1 MTEKKK
7 LFDSLKEA
15 GASAL
20 NTAKD
25 FGGRLQEERENQGAG
40 AQDPLG
46 DKDGMLD
53 KATTT
58 AKQWGASI
66 KKAAEETRD
75 SEAFSEAKDKFADA
89 YQETREG
96 VKDAY
101 GYAQESRGLG
111 DVYKRQAQERVN
123 EKKNAPKNGNS
134 AAADKDDNIIDGEVI
149 DTDEPTN

>member
-25 FGGRLQEERENQGAG
+25 FGGRLQEERENQGAQGAG
-40 AQDPLG
+40 AQVSQG
-46 DKDGMLD
+46 DKEGMLD

-66 KKAAEETRD
+66 KKAAEETRE
-75 SEAFSEAKDKFADA
+75 SEAFSEAKGKFADA

-101 GYAQESRGLG
+101 GYAQ
-111 DVYKRQAQERVN
+111 
-123 EKKNAPKNGNS
+123 
-134 AAADKDDNIIDGEVI
+134 
-149 DTDEPTN
+149 

>member
-25 FGGRLQEERENQGAG
+25 FGGRLQEERENQGAQGTG
-40 AQDPLG
+40 AQAPQG

-53 KATTT
+53 KGTNGG
-58 AKQWGASI
+58 KQWGESS
-66 KKAAEETRD
+66 KKGAEETRD
-75 SEAFSEAKDKFADA
+75 SEAFSAAKDKFADA

-101 GYAQESRGLG
+101 GY
-111 DVYKRQAQERVN
+111 AQERVN

>member
-25 FGGRLQEERENQGAG
+25 FGGRLQEERENQGAQGTG
-40 AQDPLG
+40 AQAPQG

-53 KATTT
+53 KATNT

-75 SEAFSEAKDKFADA
+75 SEAFSAAKDKFADA

-96 VKDAY
+96 VKEAY
-101 GYAQESRGLG
+101 DY
-111 DVYKRQAQERVN
+111 AQERVN

-149 DTDEPTN
+149 DTDETTN

>member
-1 MTEKKK
+1 
-7 LFDSLKEA
+7 
-15 GASAL
+15 
-20 NTAKD
+20 
-25 FGGRLQEERENQGAG
+25 
-40 AQDPLG
+40 
-46 DKDGMLD
+46 MLD

-66 KKAAEETRD
+66 KKAAEETRE
-75 SEAFSEAKDKFADA
+75 SEAFSEAKGKFADA

-101 GYAQESRGLG
+101 GYAQE
-111 DVYKRQAQERVN
+111 
-123 EKKNAPKNGNS
+123 KNAPKNGNS

>member
-25 FGGRLQEERENQGAG
+25 FGGRLQEERENQGLQGVRAQG
-40 AQDPLG
+40 ADAQASQG
-46 DKDGMLD
+46 DNDGMLD
-53 KATTT
+53 KATNT
-58 AKQWGASI
+58 AKRWGASI
-66 KKAAEETRD
+66 KKAAEETRE
-75 SEAFSEAKDKFADA
+75 SEAFSETKDKFADA
-89 YQETREG
+89 YRKTREG

-101 GYAQESRGLG
+101 DYAQ
-111 DVYKRQAQERVN
+111 KRVN
-123 EKKNAPKNGNS
+123 EKNNAPQNGNS

-149 DTDEPTN
+149 DTDETTN

>member
-25 FGGRLQEERENQGAG
+25 FGGRLQEERENQGAQG
-40 AQDPLG
+40 PQG
-46 DKDGMLD
+46 ENDGMLD

-101 GYAQESRGLG
+101 DY
-111 DVYKRQAQERVN
+111 AQERVN

>member
-25 FGGRLQEERENQGAG
+25 FGGRLQEERENQGAQGAG
-40 AQDPLG
+40 AQDPQG

-58 AKQWGASI
+58 ANQWGASI

-101 GYAQESRGLG
+101 GYAQE
-111 DVYKRQAQERVN
+111 RVN

>member
-75 SEAFSEAKDKFADA
+75 SEAFSAAKDKFADA

-101 GYAQESRGLG
+101 DY
-111 DVYKRQAQERVN
+111 AQERVN

-134 AAADKDDNIIDGEVI
+134 AAAESDDNIIDGEVI

>member
-1 MTEKKK
+1 
-7 LFDSLKEA
+7 
-15 GASAL
+15 
-20 NTAKD
+20 
-25 FGGRLQEERENQGAG
+25 
-40 AQDPLG
+40 
-46 DKDGMLD
+46 MLD

-89 YQETREG
+89 YKETREG

-101 GYAQESRGLG
+101 DY
-111 DVYKRQAQERVN
+111 AQERVN

>member
-101 GYAQESRGLG
+101 GYAQE
-111 DVYKRQAQERVN
+111 RVN
-123 EKKNAPKNGNS
+123 EKKNAPENGNS

>member
-25 FGGRLQEERENQGAG
+25 FGGRLQEERENQGTQGAG
-40 AQDPLG
+40 AQDSQG
-46 DKDGMLD
+46 EKDGMLD

-101 GYAQESRGLG
+101 DY
-111 DVYKRQAQERVN
+111 AQERVN

-134 AAADKDDNIIDGEVI
+134 AAAESDDNIIDGEVI

>member
-25 FGGRLQEERENQGAG
+25 FGGRLQEERENQGAQ
-40 AQDPLG
+40 APQG

-101 GYAQESRGLG
+101 DY
-111 DVYKRQAQERVN
+111 AQERVN

>member
-25 FGGRLQEERENQGAG
+25 FGGRLQEERENQGA
-40 AQDPLG
+40 QVSQG

-66 KKAAEETRD
+66 KKAAEETRE

-101 GYAQESRGLG
+101 GYAQE
-111 DVYKRQAQERVN
+111 RVN
-123 EKKNAPKNGNS
+123 EKKNAPRNGNS
-134 AAADKDDNIIDGEVI
+134 ATADKDDNIIDGEVI

>member
-25 FGGRLQEERENQGAG
+25 FGGRLQEERENQGVRGAG
-40 AQDPLG
+40 AQGPLG
-46 DKDGMLD
+46 EKDGMLD
-53 KATTT
+53 KATNT

-75 SEAFSEAKDKFADA
+75 SEAFSAAKDKFADA

-101 GYAQESRGLG
+101 GYAQE
-111 DVYKRQAQERVN
+111 RVN
-123 EKKNAPKNGNS
+123 EKNAPKNGNS

>member
-25 FGGRLQEERENQGAG
+25 FGGRLQEERENQGVQGTG
-40 AQDPLG
+40 AQDPQG
-46 DKDGMLD
+46 DKGGMLD

-66 KKAAEETRD
+66 KKVAEETRD

-89 YQETREG
+89 YKETREG

-101 GYAQESRGLG
+101 DY
-111 DVYKRQAQERVN
+111 AQERVN

-134 AAADKDDNIIDGEVI
+134 AAAGTDDNIIDGEVI

>member
-25 FGGRLQEERENQGAG
+25 FGGRLQEERENQGVQGAG
-40 AQDPLG
+40 AQGPQG
-46 DKDGMLD
+46 ENDGMLD

-101 GYAQESRGLG
+101 DY
-111 DVYKRQAQERVN
+111 AQERVN

>member
-7 LFDSLKEA
+7 LFNSLKEA

-25 FGGRLQEERENQGAG
+25 FGGRLQEERENQGAQGAG
-40 AQDPLG
+40 AQGPQG
-46 DKDGMLD
+46 ENDGMLD

-89 YQETREG
+89 YKETSEG

-101 GYAQESRGLG
+101 DY
-111 DVYKRQAQERVN
+111 AQERVN

-134 AAADKDDNIIDGEVI
+134 AAAESDDNIIDGEVI

>member
-25 FGGRLQEERENQGAG
+25 FGGRLQEERENQGAQGAG
-40 AQDPLG
+40 AQAPQG

-89 YQETREG
+89 YKETREG

-101 GYAQESRGLG
+101 DYA
-111 DVYKRQAQERVN
+111 
-123 EKKNAPKNGNS
+123 
-134 AAADKDDNIIDGEVI
+134 
-149 DTDEPTN
+149 

>member
-1 MTEKKK
+1 MTEKEK

-75 SEAFSEAKDKFADA
+75 SEAFSAAKDKFADA

-101 GYAQESRGLG
+101 DY
-111 DVYKRQAQERVN
+111 AQERVN

-134 AAADKDDNIIDGEVI
+134 AAAESDDNIIDGEVI

>member
-25 FGGRLQEERENQGAG
+25 FGGRLQEERENQGAQGAG
-40 AQDPLG
+40 AQGPQG

-53 KATTT
+53 KATNT

-96 VKDAY
+96 VKDA
-101 GYAQESRGLG
+101 
-111 DVYKRQAQERVN
+111 
-123 EKKNAPKNGNS
+123 
-134 AAADKDDNIIDGEVI
+134 
-149 DTDEPTN
+149 

>member
-7 LFDSLKEA
+7 LFNSLKEA

-25 FGGRLQEERENQGAG
+25 FGGRLQEERENQGAQGAG
-40 AQDPLG
+40 AQVSQG
-46 DKDGMLD
+46 DKEGMLD

-66 KKAAEETRD
+66 KKAAEETRE
-75 SEAFSEAKDKFADA
+75 SEAFSEAKGKFADA

-96 VKDAY
+96 VKDAC
-101 GYAQESRGLG
+101 GY
-111 DVYKRQAQERVN
+111 AQERVN

>member
-25 FGGRLQEERENQGAG
+25 FGGRLQEERENQGARGAG
-40 AQDPLG
+40 AQDPQG
-46 DKDGMLD
+46 EKGGMLD

-75 SEAFSEAKDKFADA
+75 SEAFSEAKGKFADA

-101 GYAQESRGLG
+101 DY
-111 DVYKRQAQERVN
+111 AQERVN

-134 AAADKDDNIIDGEVI
+134 AAAESDDNIIDGEVI